1 MDPKKFSKLKVDE
14 RELRQRRF
22 QYQRSSV
29 EESLA
34 EEKAAEL
41 LVHPADI
48 FAAVIT
54 IQRWFKRVRRRNQ
67 ERRDERGAEAE

>member
-1 MDPKKFSKLKVDE
+1 MDPKKFSKIKVDE
-14 RELRQRRF
+14 RELRQKRF
-22 QYQRSSV
+22 QCQRSPL

-34 EEKAAEL
+34 EEKTAEL
-41 LVHPADI
+41 LVNPADI

-67 ERRDERGAEAE
+67 ELPLQPPV